1 MNGSDLFY
9 YDLKEITTYLVMR
22 NFVLRAR
29 LEISLSVSVNSSEP
43 FSRLAG
49 LYTHKKFPYRDLNS
63 DRLRERQ
70 L

>member
-9 YDLKEITTYLVMR
+9 YDLKEITNLVMC

-29 LEISLSVSVNSSEP
+29 VEISLFVSVNSSES
-43 FSRLAG
+43 FSRLVG